1 VADAVAVYVVLFCHP
16 PGAVQLTLPPEL
28 DRAVDPPTAGVDRLV
43 AAPVAD
49 PEPVTSHAAD
59 AVPAMRTTEVT
70 VAARPAIARVLIPL
84 LPIVRSVD
92 GPVARLSVMT
102 DL

>member
-1 VADAVAVYVVLFCHP
+1 MFCHS
-16 PGAVQLTLPPEL
+16 PGSAQVTLPPEL
-28 DRAVDPPTAGVDRLV
+28 VVPVDVPTAGVDRLV
-43 AAPVAD
+43 AAAVAD
-49 PEPVTSHAAD
+49 PEPATSHAAD
-59 AVPAMRTTEVT
+59 AEPAMRTTEVT